1 MIYLCVCL
9 RSTAILSRAEVF
21 LLSKQQPAIDFRETC
36 EANHF
41 GESAYTDELLVV
53 ISCLLLLWEKMEV
66 QAGHVVLI
74 IIAQRIAQVPNGDI
88 ESFQLS

>member
-1 MIYLCVCL
+1 MISLCMRL

-41 GESAYTDELLVV
+41 GERESVYTEELLVV
-53 ISCLLLLWEKMEV
+53 ISCLLVLWEKMKCKQGMWFSSLLYRE
-66 QAGHVVLI
+66 
-74 IIAQRIAQVPNGDI
+74 
-88 ESFQLS
+88 